1 MYFTVFFLILRW
13 LNVTDTVIPLLYDII
28 YDKKWWFNQ
37 TIWSINCCNY
47 VLSSIEYTDIAIR
60 KSEMQ
65 AKVLALWRIL
75 FIINFY
81 RFSLINF
88 FSAFIRFINE
98 REHKSCYRNVVIKT
112 IVDTQGDSISLP
124 VYLAT
129 KIFEKRYKVLNS
141 SMIST
146 IEKSSAMLGV
156 QCHYIWPHCWRA
168 INVHVTGSLHRICN
182 RIRAD
187 RNLITL
193 R

>member
-1 MYFTVFFLILRW
+1 MYSTVFLILLAC
-13 LNVTDTVIPLLYDII
+13 LNVTDTVIPLLCDITCLNDDLI
-28 YDKKWWFNQ
+28 RILDRLIVAIMFSAASNILISQYEIQ
-37 TIWSINCCNY
+37 
-47 VLSSIEYTDIAIR
+47 IA
-60 KSEMQ
+60 M
-65 AKVLALWRIL
+65 LALWRIL

-112 IVDTQGDSISLP
+112 IVDTQSDSISLP